1 MKKLLFLLI
10 PIVVLALVFSR
21 NDTEKAHQAIFAK
34 EPAAIPASASQD
46 EKLRSLGYTG
56 DADKPQSIVVRKIIR
71 SGEVTLQV
79 KHYEPFFQALQKR
92 IDLMGG
98 FVANIQSQRSGESV
112 STAAL
117 TLRIPPA
124 QLQMLVSWLREQG
137 MIANEHIQAEDIS
150 EQYYDLKA
158 RLENA
163 KRFESRLLEMIK
175 TQTGN
180 LQDLILVEGKLNE
193 VREQIEQME
202 GKVRYFDA
210 LTDLATLTVQVQV
223 ESVYI
228 PPVPP
233 TFAHRVAAAW
243 RNSLSGLF
251 ETSQAFALIVV
262 AVTPWILPLMIVAVV
277 ARFLVRFVWRM
288 LRRNRGLQSAVQNV
302 G

>member
-10 PIVVLALVFSR
+10 PLVVLVFVFSNQR
-21 NDTEKAHQAIFAK
+21 KMSVARESIMAQQDIMAKA
-34 EPAAIPASASQD
+34 PASLPQQ
-46 EKLRSLGYTG
+46 EQLRALGYDSG
-56 DADKPQSIVVRKIIR
+56 AANPSPVVRKIIR

-92 IDLMGG
+92 VDITGG
-98 FVANIQSQRSGESV
+98 FIASIQSQRNGESV
-112 STAAL
+112 SNASL
-117 TLRIPPA
+117 TLRVPPA
-124 QLQMLVSWLREQG
+124 QLQTMVSWLREQG
-137 MIANEHIQAEDIS
+137 MISNEHIQAEDIS

-158 RLENA
+158 RLQNA
-163 KRFESRLLEMIK
+163 QRFEARLLEMLK

-228 PPVPP
+228 PPAPP
-233 TFAHRVAAAW
+233 TFLNRVARAW
-243 RNSLSGLF
+243 RNSLEGLF
-251 ETSQAFALIVV
+251 ETAQGFAVMVV
-262 AVTPWILPLMIVAVV
+262 VVTPWILPLVLLALLLRLI
-277 ARFLVRFVWRM
+277 WRR
-288 LRRNRGLQSAVQNV
+288 LRSGRVMKSAVQNA